1 MEDYK
6 LSDESNPLKRKNDDR
21 NITLNYFNI
30 VISVVVIHVEILSL
44 YASYRTLNEIVFFNS
59 ICNFWITNK

>member
-1 MEDYK
+1 MDDYK

-44 YASYRTLNEIVFFNS
+44 YASYRTLNEIGFFQQYL
-59 ICNFWITNK
+59 